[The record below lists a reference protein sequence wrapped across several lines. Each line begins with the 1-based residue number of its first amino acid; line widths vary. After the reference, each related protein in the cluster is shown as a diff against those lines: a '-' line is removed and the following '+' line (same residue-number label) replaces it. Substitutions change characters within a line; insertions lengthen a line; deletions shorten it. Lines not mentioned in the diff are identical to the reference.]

1 MFFFP
6 SKRWDIEIKN
16 GIIIKLPK
24 SNVKKSL
31 NQSFEVLND
40 EKFKQNIMA
49 KQNFRQNMDKFE
61 R

>member
-40 EKFKQNIMA
+40 EKFKNI
-49 KQNFRQNMDKFE
+49 KIIDIRIKNQIILNE
-61 R
+61 

>member
-31 NQSFEVLND
+31 NQSFELLND
-40 EKFKQNIMA
+40 EKFKNI
-49 KQNFRQNMDKFE
+49 KIIDIRIKNQIILNE
-61 R
+61 

>member
-24 SNVKKSL
+24 LNVKKSL

-40 EKFKQNIMA
+40 EKFKNI
-49 KQNFRQNMDKFE
+49 KIIDIRIKNQIILNE
-61 R
+61 